1 MTVVFGVHQW
11 KLHLWDQCVS
21 MRASAN
27 IGGKMMAL
35 TLGEAEKLAEKHVWN
50 IFQSDAN
57 SV

>member
-50 IFQSDAN
+50 IL
-57 SV
+57 